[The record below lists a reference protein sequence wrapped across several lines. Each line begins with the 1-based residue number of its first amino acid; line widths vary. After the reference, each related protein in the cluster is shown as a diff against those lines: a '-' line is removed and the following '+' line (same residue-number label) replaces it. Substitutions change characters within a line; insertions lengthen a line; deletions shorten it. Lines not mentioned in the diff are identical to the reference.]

1 MGAIGGGIAGGF
13 AGNKLGN
20 HGILGALAGAYMG
33 HKAEEWGKNRHHQG
47 QGGGSQYGGSSGW

>member
-1 MGAIGGGIAGGF
+1 MGAVGGGLAGAF

-20 HGILGALAGAYMG
+20 HGVLGAVAGAFMG
-33 HKAEEWGKNRHHQG
+33 HKMEEWEKNRRHQG